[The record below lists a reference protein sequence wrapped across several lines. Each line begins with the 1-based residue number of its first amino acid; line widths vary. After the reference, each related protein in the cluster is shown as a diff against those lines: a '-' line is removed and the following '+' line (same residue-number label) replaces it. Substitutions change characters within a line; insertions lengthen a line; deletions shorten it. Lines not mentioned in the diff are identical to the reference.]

1 MIVRL
6 RITIVKVLSVENF
19 DRHVI
24 DVVSKLF
31 STRVLSAFPSCDCL
45 GISSTWMCGA
55 DFWPV
60 SKSET

>member
-31 STRVLSAFPSCDCL
+31 
-45 GISSTWMCGA
+45 
-55 DFWPV
+55 
-60 SKSET
+60 